1 MIIFYCFGENI
12 LEKFYVEEKRQ
23 FQECYKLNKNS
34 MKFDQSSWVLTSGCR
49 IEKEFILFKGCRT
62 VNSNVSWTENS
73 IELRLARNPTG

>member
-34 MKFDQSSWVLTSGCR
+34 MKFDQSS
-49 IEKEFILFKGCRT
+49 
-62 VNSNVSWTENS
+62 
-73 IELRLARNPTG
+73 